1 MEKTLEFIKN
11 KEHFKIAIM
20 DYVEAELN
28 IINFSEEY
36 WIDHWEIFKQK
47 KDRKRISRRE
57 FSERLYN
64 YLWIPKVSELLI
76 ILYLEDLKGIN
87 PTIYGVNKLLRRTRY
102 QYSATFKNV
111 KKLEELN
118 ILTTKRV
125 KGSNRKDRQIFINKE
140 IVKIY
145 GDDEFKQMMLDEW
158 DTDAKEYIKRRL
170 NLLRKDK
177 EKVEKRIKMNKNGKR
192 IEK

>member
-102 QYSATFKNV
+102 QYSATF
-111 KKLEELN
+111 
-118 ILTTKRV
+118 R
-125 KGSNRKDRQIFINKE
+125 
-140 IVKIY
+140 
-145 GDDEFKQMMLDEW
+145 M
-158 DTDAKEYIKRRL
+158 
-170 NLLRKDK
+170 
-177 EKVEKRIKMNKNGKR
+177 
-192 IEK
+192 